1 MSYVPTGPSFFKTG
15 KILAYSKLTSTF
27 HSQIRLNQIHLAK
40 CIYLTA
46 LATWQPKVK
55 KNIAI
60 KKCFLRLMDIPRLP
74 TPTTRGHSSSV
85 NLLPKTKSNVRSGCS
100 LLHGCEAQVATLA

>member
-1 MSYVPTGPSFFKTG
+1 MYQQVSNFFKTGDILDKKSRELSYVPTGPSFFKKG

-27 HSQIRLNQIHLAK
+27 HSQIRLNQIRSAK

-55 KNIAI
+55 NI
-60 KKCFLRLMDIPRLP
+60 
-74 TPTTRGHSSSV
+74 
-85 NLLPKTKSNVRSGCS
+85 LL
-100 LLHGCEAQVATLA
+100 

>member
-1 MSYVPTGPSFFKTG
+1 MDKKSRELSYVPTGPSFFKKG

-27 HSQIRLNQIHLAK
+27 HSQIRLNQIRSAK

-55 KNIAI
+55 KYCY
-60 KKCFLRLMDIPRLP
+60 KKMFFEANGYSK
-74 TPTTRGHSSSV
+74 TPYSNNQRPFFSMRTAGHYRGVES
-85 NLLPKTKSNVRSGCS
+85 RC
-100 LLHGCEAQVATLA
+100 